1 MIKEEK
7 NIDFYT
13 TGRQPSEQEF
23 AKISEWIKQDKAKK
37 ALDKIRTFRKRST
50 TANKSIY
57 ASRADTAQHQ
67 Q

>member
-23 AKISEWIKQDKAKK
+23 ARISEWIKKDKAKK
-37 ALDKIRTFRKRST
+37 DLQKTRTLQKRNASHSMST
-50 TANKSIY
+50 LTNNTNTS
-57 ASRADTAQHQ
+57 Q
-67 Q
+67 QQ